1 MTRACLGLQC
11 LFAHS
16 LRKFSMR
23 DWGIEQ
29 KWMSVLLPL
38 LLLYNG
44 RCRFCSGVF
53 PFKMYSG
60 HASERWAGPSLWK
73 CPAWGGGQKDQ
84 AVAPLARVML
94 DQGSA
99 DARPLSQMSDCFGG

>member
-1 MTRACLGLQC
+1 MSSHQRVFDLQC

-44 RCRFCSGVF
+44 RYHF
-53 PFKMYSG
+53 PLALSLFRLKAGRHSRG
-60 HASERWAGPSLWK
+60 GLVPESSERGA
-73 CPAWGGGQKDQ
+73 C
-84 AVAPLARVML
+84 
-94 DQGSA
+94 GS
-99 DARPLSQMSDCFGG
+99 P